1 MENQEIVELSEKD
14 IRKKIEKI
22 MKKKTSENI
31 SAHFEEKRAAMSLL
45 GFGNNSLAESLF
57 PNQKV
62 EFPEIKDK
70 RFIGDTLMQ
79 LSSEMITS
87 QHIDLDLLQEIVKVQ
102 NNIEDNNMPLSNE
115 VKEVLIEDKVLESVE
130 GLKREN
136 NLKRLKA
143 NIEEGRIDEDQE
155 WIQLLKSN
163 TDYSQIK
170 LNEEEQ
176 ANFVSQNPSNKPALA
191 EVSEKPE
198 YKSEKQIPV
207 VQKDIQEYWRER
219 YIQKMN
225 EYGLTEVHM
234 DQYLKQANRKYKDN
248 KYAAKLYDAYDWL
261 LDKTVYPFK
270 EVSISKLDDNYN
282 IPTYSL
288 FKESRFG
295 KGVKFNQLPEP
306 GHDMAYELAAL
317 KVRESG
323 IQKPYVYATKP
334 TSNQDLI
341 QKNRF
346 IENQINALIEYAD
359 YDINDID
366 VPHQFKPILE
376 KIKKEQEMK
385 QAMVLDQEEL
395 LQKVVNGN
403 TNKSER
409 EMFLDKINVT
419 ENINGE
425 LVSKNFD
432 MNNPNDVL
440 LLQKISEGS
449 KIEDKGES
457 ENNLLNLLKEKF
469 KFAQNYKPENPSP
482 SFQDV
487 DSVKEENKKPVN
499 NSESEDDE
507 LVNKSITLEENQILS
522 KEKALI
528 NFNDYNGVQTDP
540 ETNVNEELEAILSLK
555 KKLDNPEVSE
565 QIDKQQRDLIIRKG
579 TIIETFKN
587 NPELDDDEKK
597 VIVKLLGKGDVR
609 KNWDELTMEAME
621 MGAYNTA
628 IEKHGLTELDSTVK
642 KLLGKVENNN
652 KPNAPKPENKKEEK
666 NQNQNKNQ
674 AEIYYDN
681 EIDEINDKIDE
692 ESLPLPNNDY
702 DTSYESPEN
711 VKIENSK
718 EPETP
723 LSLEENKSKNTNKSI
738 KRKPK

>member
-14 IRKKIEKI
+14 IIKKIKKI

-31 SAHFEEKRAAMSLL
+31 SADFEEKRAAMSLL

-70 RFIGDTLMQ
+70 RFIGDALMQ

-499 NSESEDDE
+499 NSESEDDQ

-666 NQNQNKNQ
+666 NQNKNQ
-674 AEIYYDN
+674 AEVYYDN

>member
-14 IRKKIEKI
+14 IIKKIKKI

-31 SAHFEEKRAAMSLL
+31 SADFEEKRAAMSLL

-102 NNIEDNNMPLSNE
+102 NNIEDNNMPLSDE
-115 VKEVLIEDKVLESVE
+115 VKEILIEDKVLESVE

-499 NSESEDDE
+499 NSESEDDQ

-666 NQNQNKNQ
+666 SQNKNQ
-674 AEIYYDN
+674 AEVYYDN
-681 EIDEINDKIDE
+681 EIDEINDQIDE

-702 DTSYESPEN
+702 DTSYEAPEN

-718 EPETP
+718 EPEAP
-723 LSLEENKSKNTNKSI
+723 LSLEENKSRNTNKSI
-738 KRKPK
+738 TRKPK

>member
-14 IRKKIEKI
+14 IIKKIKKI

-31 SAHFEEKRAAMSLL
+31 SADFEEKRAAMSLL

-70 RFIGDTLMQ
+70 RFIGDALMQ

-499 NSESEDDE
+499 NSESEDDQ

-666 NQNQNKNQ
+666 SQNKNQ
-674 AEIYYDN
+674 AEVYYDN
-681 EIDEINDKIDE
+681 EIDEINDQIDE

>member
-14 IRKKIEKI
+14 IIKKIKKI

-31 SAHFEEKRAAMSLL
+31 SADFEEKRAAMSLL

-102 NNIEDNNMPLSNE
+102 NNIEDNNMPLSDE

-163 TDYSQIK
+163 TDYGQIK

-565 QIDKQQRDLIIRKG
+565 KIDKQQRDLIIRKG

-674 AEIYYDN
+674 AEVYYDN

>member
-1 MENQEIVELSEKD
+1 MESQEIVELSEKD
-14 IRKKIEKI
+14 IIKKIKKI

-31 SAHFEEKRAAMSLL
+31 SADFEEKRAAMSLL

-70 RFIGDTLMQ
+70 RFIGDALMQ

-499 NSESEDDE
+499 NSESEDDQ

-565 QIDKQQRDLIIRKG
+565 QIDKQQKDLIIRKG
-579 TIIETFKN
+579 TIIETFRN

-642 KLLGKVENNN
+642 KLLGKVENN

-666 NQNQNKNQ
+666 NQNKNQ
-674 AEIYYDN
+674 AEVYYDN

>member
-565 QIDKQQRDLIIRKG
+565 KIDKQQRDLIIRKG

-674 AEIYYDN
+674 AEVYYDN

>member
-14 IRKKIEKI
+14 IIKKIKKI

-31 SAHFEEKRAAMSLL
+31 SADFEEKRAAMSLL

-102 NNIEDNNMPLSNE
+102 NNIEDNNMPLSDE

-163 TDYSQIK
+163 TDYGQIK

-499 NSESEDDE
+499 NSESEDDQ

-666 NQNQNKNQ
+666 NQNKNQ
-674 AEIYYDN
+674 AEVYYDN

>member
-499 NSESEDDE
+499 NSESEDDQ

-565 QIDKQQRDLIIRKG
+565 KIDKQQRDLIIRKG

-642 KLLGKVENNN
+642 KLLGKVESNN

-666 NQNQNKNQ
+666 NQNKNKNQ
-674 AEIYYDN
+674 AEVYYDN

>member
-14 IRKKIEKI
+14 IIKKIKKI

-31 SAHFEEKRAAMSLL
+31 SADFEEKRAAMSLL

-70 RFIGDTLMQ
+70 RFIGDALMQ

-499 NSESEDDE
+499 NSESEDDQ

-666 NQNQNKNQ
+666 NQNKNQ
-674 AEIYYDN
+674 AEVYYDN

-718 EPETP
+718 EPEKP
-723 LSLEENKSKNTNKSI
+723 LSLEENKRGNTNKSI

>member
-1 MENQEIVELSEKD
+1 MESQEIVELSEKD
-14 IRKKIEKI
+14 IIKKIKKI

-31 SAHFEEKRAAMSLL
+31 SADFEEKRAAMSLL

-70 RFIGDTLMQ
+70 RFIGDALMQ

-482 SFQDV
+482 SFQNV

-499 NSESEDDE
+499 NSESEDDQ
-507 LVNKSITLEENQILS
+507 LVNKSITLEENEILS

-540 ETNVNEELEAILSLK
+540 ETKINEELEAILSLK

-579 TIIETFKN
+579 TIIETFRN

-666 NQNQNKNQ
+666 SQNKNQ
-674 AEIYYDN
+674 AEVYYDN
-681 EIDEINDKIDE
+681 EIDEINDQIDE

-702 DTSYESPEN
+702 DTSYEAPEN

-718 EPETP
+718 EPEKP
-723 LSLEENKSKNTNKSI
+723 LSLEENKRGNTNKSI

>member
-14 IRKKIEKI
+14 IIKKIKKI

-31 SAHFEEKRAAMSLL
+31 SADFEEKRAAMSLL

-70 RFIGDTLMQ
+70 RFIGDALMQ

-482 SFQDV
+482 SFQNV

-499 NSESEDDE
+499 NSESEDDQ

-666 NQNQNKNQ
+666 NQNKNQ
-674 AEIYYDN
+674 AEVYYDN

-702 DTSYESPEN
+702 DTSYEAPEN

-718 EPETP
+718 EPEKP
-723 LSLEENKSKNTNKSI
+723 LSLEENKRGNTNKSI

>member
-449 KIEDKGES
+449 KIEDKGEN

-499 NSESEDDE
+499 NSESEDDQ

-565 QIDKQQRDLIIRKG
+565 KIDKQQRDLIIRKG

-666 NQNQNKNQ
+666 NQNKNKNQ
-674 AEIYYDN
+674 AEVYYDN

>member
-14 IRKKIEKI
+14 IIKKIKKI

-31 SAHFEEKRAAMSLL
+31 SADFEEKRAAMSLL

-70 RFIGDTLMQ
+70 RFIGDALMQ

-482 SFQDV
+482 SFQNV

-499 NSESEDDE
+499 NSESEDDQ
-507 LVNKSITLEENQILS
+507 LVNKSITLEENEILS

-540 ETNVNEELEAILSLK
+540 ETKINEELEAILSLK

-666 NQNQNKNQ
+666 NQNKNQ
-674 AEIYYDN
+674 AEVYYDN
-681 EIDEINDKIDE
+681 EIDEINDQIDE

>member
-14 IRKKIEKI
+14 IIKKIKKI

-31 SAHFEEKRAAMSLL
+31 SADFEEKRAAMSLL

-102 NNIEDNNMPLSNE
+102 NNIEDNNMPLSDE
-115 VKEVLIEDKVLESVE
+115 VKEILIEDKVLESVE

-499 NSESEDDE
+499 NSESEDDQ

-666 NQNQNKNQ
+666 SQNKNQ
-674 AEIYYDN
+674 AEVYYDN
-681 EIDEINDKIDE
+681 EIDEINDQIDE

-718 EPETP
+718 EPEAP
-723 LSLEENKSKNTNKSI
+723 LSLEENKSRNTNKSI
-738 KRKPK
+738 TRKPK

>member
-102 NNIEDNNMPLSNE
+102 NNIEDNNMPLSDE
-115 VKEVLIEDKVLESVE
+115 VKEILIEDKVLESVE

-482 SFQDV
+482 SFQNV

-499 NSESEDDE
+499 NSESEDDQ
-507 LVNKSITLEENQILS
+507 LVNKSITLEENEILS

-540 ETNVNEELEAILSLK
+540 ETKINEELEAILSLK

-579 TIIETFKN
+579 TIIETFRN

-666 NQNQNKNQ
+666 SQNKNQ
-674 AEIYYDN
+674 AEVYYDN
-681 EIDEINDKIDE
+681 EIDEINDQIDE

-702 DTSYESPEN
+702 DTSYEAPEN

-718 EPETP
+718 EPEKP
-723 LSLEENKSKNTNKSI
+723 LSLEENKRGNTNKSI

>member
-102 NNIEDNNMPLSNE
+102 NNIEDNNMPLSDE
-115 VKEVLIEDKVLESVE
+115 VKEILIEDKVLESVE

-376 KIKKEQEMK
+376 KIKKR
-385 QAMVLDQEEL
+385 
-395 LQKVVNGN
+395 
-403 TNKSER
+403 TR
-409 EMFLDKINVT
+409 
-419 ENINGE
+419 
-425 LVSKNFD
+425 
-432 MNNPNDVL
+432 
-440 LLQKISEGS
+440 
-449 KIEDKGES
+449 
-457 ENNLLNLLKEKF
+457 
-469 KFAQNYKPENPSP
+469 
-482 SFQDV
+482 
-487 DSVKEENKKPVN
+487 
-499 NSESEDDE
+499 
-507 LVNKSITLEENQILS
+507 
-522 KEKALI
+522 
-528 NFNDYNGVQTDP
+528 
-540 ETNVNEELEAILSLK
+540 NE
-555 KKLDNPEVSE
+555 
-565 QIDKQQRDLIIRKG
+565 
-579 TIIETFKN
+579 
-587 NPELDDDEKK
+587 
-597 VIVKLLGKGDVR
+597 
-609 KNWDELTMEAME
+609 
-621 MGAYNTA
+621 
-628 IEKHGLTELDSTVK
+628 
-642 KLLGKVENNN
+642 
-652 KPNAPKPENKKEEK
+652 
-666 NQNQNKNQ
+666 
-674 AEIYYDN
+674 
-681 EIDEINDKIDE
+681 
-692 ESLPLPNNDY
+692 
-702 DTSYESPEN
+702 TSYG
-711 VKIENSK
+711 
-718 EPETP
+718 T
-723 LSLEENKSKNTNKSI
+723 
-738 KRKPK
+738 